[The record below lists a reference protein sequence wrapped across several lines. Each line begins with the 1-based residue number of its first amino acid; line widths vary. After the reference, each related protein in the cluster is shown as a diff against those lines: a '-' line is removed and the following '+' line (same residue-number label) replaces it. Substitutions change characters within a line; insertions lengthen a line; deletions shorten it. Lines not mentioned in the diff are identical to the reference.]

1 MATATSSAPHKQRG
15 PSPTNAQAFWTAA
28 AMTFEAYEENSG
40 RHRWQLLAP
49 DGVRLATSCASY
61 PSHADAERAAR
72 KVHDGARAK
81 GR

>member
-1 MATATSSAPHKQRG
+1 MVSATSPVPRNQRG
-15 PSPTNAQAFWTAA
+15 PSPADAQAFWKAT

-49 DGVRLATSCASY
+49 DGVRLATSDASY
-61 PSHADAERAAR
+61 SSHADAQRAAR
-72 KVHDGARAK
+72 RVHDGARAK